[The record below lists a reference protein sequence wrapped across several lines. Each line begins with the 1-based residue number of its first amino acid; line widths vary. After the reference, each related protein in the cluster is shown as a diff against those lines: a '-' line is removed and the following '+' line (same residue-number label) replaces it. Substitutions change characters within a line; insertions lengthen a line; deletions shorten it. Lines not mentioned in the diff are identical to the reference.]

1 MLELSMRSA
10 SPLATKV
17 AVGVAALASI
27 PAVLHLLGAVY
38 KKYHLLTSLPGPPAR
53 TLSAKGHEEELKQHG
68 GLCKYLLALH
78 AAHGPVLRLVLG
90 GEVFVSV
97 CDTQVPLP
105 PSLPPSFP
113 PSFP

>member
-53 TLSAKGHEEELKQHG
+53 TLSAKGHEEELKEVKWEGWYRKGRHQMHE
-68 GLCKYLLALH
+68 
-78 AAHGPVLRLVLG
+78 
-90 GEVFVSV
+90 GEK
-97 CDTQVPLP
+97 
-105 PSLPPSFP
+105 
-113 PSFP
+113 